1 MILSKGLN
9 NKNKNYIIVSKGIV
23 YILARNLASSILA
36 RNLTSYRHSLCFPEY
51 RHLPQ
56 IKLLLPF
63 FPTNRSVPA
72 IVYTR
77 QINPFAT

>member
-51 RHLPQ
+51 RYLP
-56 IKLLLPF
+56 
-63 FPTNRSVPA
+63 
-72 IVYTR
+72 
-77 QINPFAT
+77 